1 MGSVA
6 RLHGPW
12 SESAPISLYFRIHQ
26 NFHIDLAPGRETP
39 KAPDDKGI
47 KVNVITLEDVVDNGT
62 MRNNL
67 PEFILHV
74 VDS

>member
-1 MGSVA
+1 MGPVA
-6 RLHGPW
+6 RLHGSW
-12 SESAPISLYFRIHQ
+12 SESAPISLSLRIHQ
-26 NFHIDLAPGRETP
+26 NFHIDLAPERETP
-39 KAPDDKGI
+39 KAPDSKGI
-47 KVNVITLEDVVDNGT
+47 EVNVITLEEVVDNGT